1 MPDEILRALADP
13 ERLALA
19 GLLAR
24 RDRTAA
30 ELAADLD
37 LRLDRVRRHLKRLS
51 GAGIVLG
58 LPDRRTYRL
67 ATEALRRAAQEVG
80 PPREPGLALGAV
92 GEEEEAV
99 LRRYFV
105 GGRLR
110 EIPAKRAKRLAVL
123 SRLALEFD
131 VGVRYPERDVDA
143 VLRRFHPDH
152 ASLRRFLVD
161 EGFLS
166 RRGGEYWRTR
176 RPGRRVNM
184 GTSAIPRRAP
194 TDAR

>member
-1 MPDEILRALADP
+1 MPDATQDTTPKGTPDEILRALADP

-19 GLLAR
+19 GRLAR
-24 RDRTAA
+24 GDRTAT
-30 ELAADLD
+30 ELAGDLG
-37 LRLDRVRRHLKRLS
+37 LVLDRVRRHLKRLTA
-51 GAGIVLG
+51 AGIVVG

-67 ATEALRRAAQEVG
+67 ATDALRRAAQEVG
-80 PPREPGLALGAV
+80 PPRGPGLALGAV
-92 GEEEEAV
+92 DEGEEAV

-110 EIPAKRAKRLAVL
+110 EIPARRGKRLAVL

-131 VGVRYPERDVDA
+131 VGVRYPEREVDA

-166 RRGGEYWRTR
+166 RQGGQYWRT
-176 RPGRRVNM
+176 GGSV
-184 GTSAIPRRAP
+184 
-194 TDAR
+194 DV

>member
-1 MPDEILRALADP
+1 M
-13 ERLALA
+13 A

-24 RDRTAA
+24 ADRTAS
-30 ELAADLD
+30 ELAAELD
-37 LRLDRVRRHLKRLS
+37 LPLDRVRRHLRRLT
-51 GAGIVLG
+51 GAGVVTA

-67 ATEALRRAAQEVG
+67 ATDALRRAAQEVG

-92 GEEEEAV
+92 DEGEESV

-110 EIPAKRAKRLAVL
+110 EIPARRSKRLVVL
-123 SRLALEFD
+123 SRLALEFE
-131 VGVRYPERDVDA
+131 VGVRYPEREVDA
-143 VLRRFHPDH
+143 VLHRFHADH

-166 RRGGEYWRTR
+166 REGGVYWRTGG
-176 RPGRRVNM
+176 PV
-184 GTSAIPRRAP
+184 
-194 TDAR
+194 DL